1 VPALDEAHDA
11 YGHLLLAVLEGRE
24 SHEVMERDDGFIYA
38 GDPSDYLAPYRKWP
52 RTEKRA
58 LRFVRGRVLD
68 VGCGAGRA
76 ALVLQEK
83 GLEVVAIDESPLA
96 VAVAQRRG
104 VRDARPL
111 ALADV
116 DDTLGIFDTVLV
128 LRNNFGLAG
137 TDDDGRRL
145 LERLHSLTSERGRI
159 VTDSVDPARL
169 EPEHRETAA
178 HRIRVR
184 FRTLASP
191 WFRYV
196 MLAPD
201 EVERVVEG
209 SGWRVARIIDDGSP
223 RYGIVLERTS
233 RPVRRPPKRAPR
245 PRAR

>member
-1 VPALDEAHDA
+1 MPPLDEAHDA
-11 YGHLLLAVLEGRE
+11 YGQLLLAVLEGRE

-38 GDPSDYLAPYRKWP
+38 GDPADYLAPYRRWP
-52 RTEKRA
+52 RTEKWG

-83 GLEVVAIDESPLA
+83 GLEVVAVDESPLA
-96 VAVAQRRG
+96 VEVARRRG

-116 DDTLGIFDTVLV
+116 DESLGIFDTVLI

-137 TDDDGRRL
+137 TDSGGRRL

-178 HRIRVR
+178 RRIRVR
-184 FRTLASP
+184 YRTYASP

-201 EVERVVEG
+201 EVAPVVKD
-209 SGWRVARIIDDGSP
+209 SGWRVARILDDGSP
-223 RYGIVLERTS
+223 RYGIVLERMS
-233 RPVRRPPKRAPR
+233 RPSG
-245 PRAR
+245 AR